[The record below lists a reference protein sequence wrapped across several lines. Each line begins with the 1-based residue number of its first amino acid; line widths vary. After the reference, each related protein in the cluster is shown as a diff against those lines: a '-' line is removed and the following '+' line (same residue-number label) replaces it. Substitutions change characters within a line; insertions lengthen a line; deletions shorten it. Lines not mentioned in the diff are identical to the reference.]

1 MYLRK
6 ISKRN
11 YVVVKD
17 IMQQLSTIE
26 KINEKTL
33 PIQLHSF
40 ERNSFVFYVLWFYFD
55 FIDMDYSS
63 NDSLTVVERVTVILY
78 DSILHT
84 MINVLLKTYIRV
96 Y

>member
-1 MYLRK
+1 
-6 ISKRN
+6 
-11 YVVVKD
+11 
-17 IMQQLSTIE
+17 MQQLSTIK

-40 ERNSFVFYVLWFYFD
+40 ECNSFVFYVLWFYFD

-63 NDSLTVVERVTVILY
+63 NDSLTVVERVTVFLY

-84 MINVLLKTYIRV
+84 VISVLLKTYFQI